1 MKCKSVVKNS
11 LIHTIK
17 NYYELTKPNVWWLLV
32 FTSIGAMIRAGG
44 IGNEF
49 YIANEIILLVI
60 LAVTFGTAG
69 AESISNYI
77 DRDIDAIM
85 NRTKNRPIPSGRIK
99 GEKALLFGIILSS
112 GAIIFS
118 FSIDYIN
125 QLSFFPIITFLM
137 IFGLFDYIIIYS
149 SILKRKNLLNII
161 LGGFSGA
168 VPALIGYTA
177 VSKTLTLEGLLI
189 ATLVF
194 LWIPA
199 HIWSLALRFKDDYA
213 AAKIPMLPVVV
224 NLKTSIRL
232 IALSSILLVIFS
244 LLLYNIGTIYLVTA
258 IISGIVV
265 LITSIQLVLDPTTQ
279 RAWKLFKITSPYL
292 AIIFLAMIIESFVKL

>member
-177 VSKTLTLEGLLI
+177 VSKTVTLEGLLI

>member
-49 YIANEIILLVI
+49 HIANEIILLVI
-60 LAVTFGTAG
+60 LSVTFGTAG

-85 NRTKNRPIPSGRIK
+85 NRTKNRPIPTGRIK
-99 GEKALLFGIILSS
+99 AKKALLFGIILSS

-118 FSIDYIN
+118 FLIDYIN
-125 QLSFFPIITFLM
+125 EFNFFPIITFLM

-149 SILKRKNLLNII
+149 SILKRKTLLNII

-177 VSKTLTLEGLLI
+177 VSKTLTVEGLLI

-199 HIWSLALRFKDDYA
+199 HIWSLSLKFKDDYTL
-213 AAKIPMLPVVV
+213 AKIPMLPVVMD
-224 NLKTSIRL
+224 LKTSIRL
-232 IALSSILLVIFS
+232 IALSSILLVVFS
-244 LLLYNIGTIYLVTA
+244 LLLYNIGTIYFVTA
-258 IISGIVV
+258 IISGIIV
-265 LITSIQLVLDPTTQ
+265 LVTSIQLVLNPTTQ

-292 AIIFLAMIIESFVKL
+292 AIIFLAMIIESFIKL

>member
-258 IISGIVV
+258 IISGTVV

>member
-258 IISGIVV
+258 IVSGIVV

>member
-85 NRTKNRPIPSGRIK
+85 NRTKNRPIPSGKISTK
-99 GEKALLFGIILSS
+99 EAIYYVILLCALSFIILLEAPLSMRV
-112 GAIIFS
+112 II
-118 FSIDYIN
+118 N
-125 QLSFFPIITFLM
+125 FFK
-137 IFGLFDYIIIYS
+137 S
-149 SILKRKNLLNII
+149 II
-161 LGGFSGA
+161 L
-168 VPALIGYTA
+168 LI
-177 VSKTLTLEGLLI
+177 
-189 ATLVF
+189 
-194 LWIPA
+194 IP
-199 HIWSLALRFKDDYA
+199 
-213 AAKIPMLPVVV
+213 
-224 NLKTSIRL
+224 
-232 IALSSILLVIFS
+232 
-244 LLLYNIGTIYLVTA
+244 
-258 IISGIVV
+258 
-265 LITSIQLVLDPTTQ
+265 PTC
-279 RAWKLFKITSPYL
+279 
-292 AIIFLAMIIESFVKL
+292 

>member
-244 LLLYNIGTIYLVTA
+244 LLLYNIGPIYLVTA

-265 LITSIQLVLDPTTQ
+265 LITSIQLVIDPTTQ

>member
-11 LIHTIK
+11 LIHTMK